1 MEKISLIVPIYNVE
15 KYLNRCVDSIIRQTY
30 SEIEIILINDGS
42 TDNCLEIC
50 NKYKKQDK
58 RIIVVDKE
66 NGGLSDARNAGIE
79 IATGKYIM
87 FIDSDD
93 WIDSNMVNRLYSL
106 ISKKDAC
113 IAQCDFARVYNDE
126 NIYFNNE
133 NINIKVMD
141 SKEAMI
147 SIYKNNGV
155 KSIVTWNKIYKK
167 ELFNTIR
174 FPKGKIHEDEFTT
187 YKLFDKCK
195 KIIDTDEVMYYYRQ
209 RDGSIM
215 KSEFSIKRLDVIE
228 AIKERIKYF
237 ENKGY
242 KELKLLAE
250 NQLQSLLRSFYT
262 TIYNS
267 TIENKELYLNKI
279 VKEIRKNYF
288 KFISNRHVSKKSKIL
303 ITIIS
308 INDGLYYKIYKFKNN
323 ISRKEKI

>member
-1 MEKISLIVPIYNVE
+1 MKTVSIIVPVYNVE
-15 KYLNRCVDSIIRQTY
+15 KYLDKCIDSIVKQTY
-30 SEIEIILINDGS
+30 KNLEIILVNDGS
-42 TDNCLEIC
+42 TDNCLAIC
-50 NKYKKQDK
+50 NKHKQQDK

-66 NGGLSDARNAGIE
+66 NGGLSDARNIGIE

-93 WIDSNMVNRLYSL
+93 WIDSNMVGRLHTL
-106 ISKKDAC
+106 ITKSNAC
-113 IAQCDFARVYNDE
+113 IAQCDFIKVYNDE
-126 NIYFNNE
+126 NVFFNNE
-133 NINIKVMD
+133 NKNINIKVMD
-141 SKEAMI
+141 NREALLN
-147 SIYKNNGV
+147 IYENHGV

-167 ELFNTIR
+167 ELFDYIR

-187 YKLFDKCK
+187 YRLFDKCK
-195 KIIDTDEVMYYYRQ
+195 KVIDTNEIMYYYRQ

-215 KSEFSIKRLDVIE
+215 KSDFSIKRLDAID
-228 AIKERIKYF
+228 AIKERVVYF
-237 ENKGY
+237 ENKKY

-267 TIENKELYLNKI
+267 TIDNKELYLNKI

-288 KFISNRHVSKKSKIL
+288 NFISNNYISIKSKIL

-308 INDGLYYKIYKFKNN
+308 INDSLYYKIYKLKND
-323 ISRKEKI
+323 K